1 MQPAAVPLAA
11 WLVILPVLL
20 PLFGGALLIAGPGRL
35 VDPRFVAALVVLL
48 TGLGDAA
55 LLRHV
60 LDSGVLAMTMGKWLP
75 PFGISFAADSL
86 GAGFALLAA
95 AVTLCVLAYRPEAA
109 EPGRR
114 RGRFLALVLILLA
127 GVDGAFLT
135 GDLFNLYVWFELILI
150 ASFGLLV
157 FSGTPLTVEATLKY
171 GLLNFIATSLFLIA
185 LGLIYGALGTLNM
198 ADLIHSAAAG
208 DRPVMAGIA
217 ALLVIAFGTKAA
229 AIPVNNWL
237 PASYH
242 APPPGVSAL
251 LGGLLTKVG
260 AYALLRTLILILPA
274 EQALLRPVLAGVAGA
289 TLLLAPLGAL
299 AQADLRRATGY
310 LLIGGIGAI
319 LMGLALGTPMG
330 IAGSVAY
337 VVNAMLTVTALYFL
351 AGVIEARTGDGT
363 RAGGLYASSSLL
375 SWLFILLALTIAGVP
390 PSLGFWPKL
399 LLLEAA
405 LAVPGAVA
413 GSLDPPAMVLA
424 ICLLLNALLT
434 LFVGARLW
442 SRLFLRPAGVG
453 EAVAAAATGGS
464 PDRWALGATATLTA
478 LVVVAGLWP
487 EPLLAFGRV
496 AAAGLFDPAA
506 YIGAVGLGGPS

>member
-1 MQPAAVPLAA
+1 MQAVSVPFAA

-35 VDPRFVAALVVLL
+35 LDARLAAALVVLL
-48 TGLGDAA
+48 TGLADAA

-75 PFGISFAADSL
+75 PFGISFAADSM

-95 AVTLCVLAYRPEAA
+95 LVTLFVLAYRPEAA
-109 EPGRR
+109 EPGHRH
-114 RGRFLALVLILLA
+114 GRFFALMLILLA

-171 GLLNFIATSLFLIA
+171 GLLNFIATSLFLMA

-198 ADLIHSAAAG
+198 ADLIPAAAAG
-208 DRPVMAGIA
+208 NPAVMAGIA
-217 ALLVIAFGTKAA
+217 ALLLIAFGTKAA
-229 AIPVNNWL
+229 AFPLNSWL

-260 AYALLRTLILILPA
+260 AYALLRTLVLVLPG
-274 EQALLRPVLAGVAGA
+274 EQVLLRPVLAAVAGA

-319 LMGLALGTPMG
+319 VMGLALATPMG
-330 IAGSVAY
+330 IAGAVAY

-351 AGVIEARTGDGT
+351 AGVIEAQTGGRDGT
-363 RAGGLYASSSLL
+363 RTFGLYASNSLL
-375 SWLFILLALTIAGVP
+375 SLLFILLVLTIAGVP

-405 LAVPGAVA
+405 LAAPA
-413 GSLDPPAMVLA
+413 GTLDPLA
-424 ICLLLNALLT
+424 LGLAVCLLLNALLT

-442 SRLFLRPAGVG
+442 SRLFWRPPA
-453 EAVAAAATGGS
+453 APVAAAEPGG
-464 PDRWALGATATLTA
+464 PLAHWALGATAALTA

-487 EPLLAFGRV
+487 EPVLAFGRA

-506 YIGAVGLGGPS
+506 YIRAVGLGGAP